1 MPHEEVAANLWR
13 QMKEKLPCHK
23 LERLEVPGVAALSSN
38 LASPY
43 PLYHLIPV

>member
-1 MPHEEVAANLWR
+1 MPREEVAANLWR
-13 QMKEKLPCHK
+13 KMKEKLPCHK
-23 LERLEVPGVAALSSN
+23 LERLEDPGVAALSSN